1 MQIAINI
8 IGVIAFLFLCI
19 GFNQKSVKDI
29 LKFKLAGDIAW
40 SIHYFLLGAYTGM
53 AANLVNMTRE
63 IFFLKMKK
71 QSTYLLVIFTL
82 LTWLMSFVTWGGW
95 FSILPSLA
103 STFAVFSFWQKNVS
117 VTRAIG
123 LLNNAIVLTYAIF
136 ARSYMGIIAEITVAI
151 SIIYSLIK
159 ERYFC

>member
-1 MQIAINI
+1 MLTCYIFQ
-8 IGVIAFLFLCI
+8 CI
-19 GFNQKSVKDI
+19 
-29 LKFKLAGDIAW
+29 W
-40 SIHYFLLGAYTGM
+40 HPC
-53 AANLVNMTRE
+53 
-63 IFFLKMKK
+63 
-71 QSTYLLVIFTL
+71 
-82 LTWLMSFVTWGGW
+82 

-123 LLNNAIVLTYAIF
+123 LLNNAICLTYAIF

-159 ERYFC
+159 QKYSHD